1 MSFKEMLYDDIEAIF
16 LNLEEFSEELEV
28 EGTIVKGILDYKEDI
43 TSSVVDDGIT
53 TSDIAVLYV
62 AKVEFF
68 SSNRF
73 KRGKSIEINDETFR
87 IEGVGKHDGLLA
99 FKLNKNVGF

>member
-1 MSFKEMLYDDIEAIF
+1 MSFKDMLNEDVKLVF
-16 LNLEEFSEELEV
+16 LDLEEFAEDLDI

-53 TSDIAVLYV
+53 ASDIAVLYV
-62 AKVEFF
+62 SDLEFF
-68 SSNRF
+68 SSKRF
-73 KRGKSIEINDETFR
+73 KRGKSIEINDETFK
-87 IEGVGKHDGLLA
+87 IEGVGKHEGLLA

>member
-1 MSFKEMLYDDIEAIF
+1 MSFKDMLNEDVGLIF
-16 LNLEEFSEELEV
+16 LNTEEFSEELEI

-43 TSSVVDDGIT
+43 TSSVVADGIT

-62 AKVEFF
+62 PTMEFF
-68 SSNRF
+68 NSSRF
-73 KRGKSIEINDETFR
+73 ERGKFIDINDETFK
-87 IEGVGKHDGLLA
+87 IEGVGKHEGLLA